1 MSDACELQ
9 DDFRVLNCCV
19 SSITALRKS
28 LPLAKALHQAVIRQG
43 CSILDKNSVKTLRA
57 FRFVAIREG
66 PDLKLFSQPS
76 TLARLAQWLVDA
88 TRDKVTRQASSKGKE
103 AAHPVVVACLNE
115 EKGTY
120 MVVGVTGA
128 PEFGDIRKK

>member
-1 MSDACELQ
+1 MQLRL
-9 DDFRVLNCCV
+9 RVQH
-19 SSITALRKS
+19 SITLLRKS
-28 LPLAKALHQAVIRQG
+28 LSLAKSLHAAVIRQG
-43 CSILDKNSVKTLRA
+43 CAILDKNSIKTLRA

-66 PDLKLFSQPS
+66 RDLPLFSQAS
-76 TLARLAQWLVDA
+76 TLARLAQWLVEA
-88 TRDKVTRQASSKGKE
+88 TRDKVTRQASSKNKE